1 MRRKTS
7 LLLALL
13 LSATFV
19 RAQCGVDKPF
29 KVYVRKSSHRDNVE
43 VPSSGCR
50 TREGPCKA
58 SGTVFIVSSKK
69 VKYTIFLV
77 DGITSNLHV
86 GESYTVTLSCG
97 ANPMMIL
104 NGPEGHATGSLYV
117 LGQEALATDGLY
129 ENDQ

>member
-7 LLLALL
+7 LFLALF
-13 LSATFV
+13 LSPTFV
-19 RAQCGVDKPF
+19 RAQCGVNKPF
-29 KVYVRKSSHRDNVE
+29 KVFVQKSSHKDKVE
-43 VPSSGCR
+43 VPASGCR

-77 DGITSNLHV
+77 DGITSDLHV

-97 ANPMMIL
+97 VNPMMIL
-104 NGPEGHATGSLYV
+104 NGPGDHSTGSFYV
-117 LGQEALATDGLY
+117 LEQEAL
-129 ENDQ
+129 